1 MPTRETE
8 PDGITRSST
17 PERDREDWLRK
28 LGVGRRF
35 MGVTLDGYT
44 NKTIAEIVRSAI
56 DKEPLNNI
64 YIFGNTG
71 CGKTHLA
78 VAMVRRLYDTDR
90 VFRDNG
96 RIYKKSVTFRNMAD
110 LIFEIKQ
117 TFNQSRPDGESVLIN
132 NYGNC
137 GLLVLDDL
145 GAENV
150 GDWST
155 QVLYLIVERRYREN
169 LPTIVTSN
177 MTPAELEKS
186 HGSRIASRL
195 CSGELIHITMPDYR
209 KN

>member
-1 MPTRETE
+1 
-8 PDGITRSST
+8 
-17 PERDREDWLRK
+17 
-28 LGVGRRF
+28 
-35 MGVTLDGYT
+35 MGVTLDSYT
-44 NKTIAEIVRSAI
+44 NKTIAEIVRVAI

-177 MTPAELEKS
+177 MTPTELEKS

>member
-1 MPTRETE
+1 ME
-8 PDGITRSST
+8 PDGITKSST
-17 PERDREDWLRK
+17 PERDREDWMRK

-35 MGVTLDGYT
+35 LEASLDNYT
-44 NKTIAEIVRSAI
+44 NKAIADIVRVAI
-56 DKEPLNNI
+56 DKSPLNNI

-78 VAMVRRLYDTDR
+78 VAMLRRLYDTGR
-90 VFRDNG
+90 VFYGNYG
-96 RIYKKSVTFRNMAD
+96 MYKKTISFRNMAD

-117 TFNQSRPDGESVLIN
+117 TFNHSYGDAEAIFIN
-132 NYGNC
+132 NFSMTH
-137 GLLVLDDL
+137 LLVLDDL

-169 LPTIVTSN
+169 YPTIVTSN
-177 MTPAELEKS
+177 MTPEELEKS

-195 CSGELIHITMPDYR
+195 CSGELIHITAPDYR